1 MVPLREK
8 VFERERDPRSQM
20 VSLIKPPHLS
30 SPSNRPSLRQG
41 CVRHKLRVGAV
52 VNSVVA
58 IVLGR
63 AGNNAGSENDF
74 VSCPLKKIVVSSWDE
89 KPK

>member
-1 MVPLREK
+1 M
-8 VFERERDPRSQM
+8 
-20 VSLIKPPHLS
+20 SLIKPPHLS
-30 SPSNRPSLRQG
+30 SSSNRASLRQG
-41 CVRHKLRVGAV
+41 CARHRLRVGAV

-58 IVLGR
+58 IVLGT

-74 VSCPLKKIVVSSWDE
+74 VSCPFKKIVMSSWDE